1 MDFNKVIIWGFP
13 LYTHTHSYIHAAWV
27 KAFKYLGYET
37 YWFHEN
43 DYPKESSFNYN
54 NTLFI
59 TEGYADN
66 NIPINNTSIYFVHIC
81 INPEK
86 YLNKVKRLIE
96 IRHLVDNVKDHSYNY
111 TLDKSKCIKI
121 SDATYYEKLYDN
133 GGLVKYHNNP
143 IQMNYECIY
152 TCWATDLL
160 PEEIKEENI
169 ELSNNGNG
177 ERIIYW
183 CGSYDLDIN
192 SHQYSKELLKFV
204 SAANE
209 NNIKFV
215 FNNPWTNPLSFEDV
229 KSLAMKSIMSPDIRY
244 SGRKDK
250 LILGETGTCHKS
262 IGYIPCRIL
271 KAISYGLLGITNSK
285 HVYELLDKKVIY
297 NDDEYQLC
305 YDALKEINNK
315 ETLKDLI
322 KEQMKIVRENH
333 TYINRINDLLKVLQ
347 L

>member
-1 MDFNKVIIWGFP
+1 
-13 LYTHTHSYIHAAWV
+13 
-27 KAFKYLGYET
+27 
-37 YWFHEN
+37 
-43 DYPKESSFNYN
+43 
-54 NTLFI
+54 
-59 TEGYADN
+59 
-66 NIPINNTSIYFVHIC
+66 
-81 INPEK
+81 
-86 YLNKVKRLIE
+86 
-96 IRHLVDNVKDHSYNY
+96 
-111 TLDKSKCIKI
+111 
-121 SDATYYEKLYDN
+121 
-133 GGLVKYHNNP
+133 
-143 IQMNYECIY
+143 MNYECIY

-169 ELSNNGNG
+169 DICNNLRTNN
-177 ERIIYW
+177 IYW
-183 CGSYDLDIN
+183 CGSYDTSN
-192 SHQYSKELLKFV
+192 NPELYKFV
-204 SAANE
+204 KAAKE
-209 NNIKFV
+209 NNINFI
-215 FNNPWTNPLSFEDV
+215 FNDPWKKPLPYEEVNKLTMQSC
-229 KSLAMKSIMSPDIRY
+229 MSPDIRC
-244 SGRKDK
+244 SGDPNKIK
-250 LILGETGTCHKS
+250 LGETGTCHKT